1 MQEITKAKMASF
13 TRITEREVIKKDRE
27 FIGKIM
33 RLDWRDRLTAKELL
47 DDEWRRMRVRMN
59 RCSDT

>member
-1 MQEITKAKMASF
+1 MQEIPKAKMVSF